1 MGKPEELRGVITAI
15 QKYTLDAA
23 KYNGAV
29 PLINSAALRRAM
41 TAKPEKKFMLYE
53 NIFGQTEANP

>member
-15 QKYTLDAA
+15 QKYNLAA
-23 KYNGAV
+23 ANFKRAI

-41 TAKPEKKFMLYE
+41 VAKSEKKFMRYE
-53 NIFGQTEANP
+53 NIFGQTETNL